1 MLITVNGAR
10 LQTLHQGSA
19 DKEEGEEGRHSGII
33 MITIT
38 LMMIII
44 LIVIVVAPLVKDK
57 STHVRV
63 AMPK

>member
-1 MLITVNGAR
+1 LLITVNGAR

-38 LMMIII
+38 LMMII